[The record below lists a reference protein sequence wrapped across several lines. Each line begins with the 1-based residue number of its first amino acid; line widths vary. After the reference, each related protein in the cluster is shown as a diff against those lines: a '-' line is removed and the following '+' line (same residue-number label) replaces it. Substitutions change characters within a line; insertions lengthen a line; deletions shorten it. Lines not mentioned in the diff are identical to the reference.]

1 MLLKEEREQVVEYCI
16 KMFERGLTIGTS
28 GNISVFNRKEGL
40 YAISPSDSDYFETK
54 PEEVV
59 IMDLEGNVVEAKEGK
74 RPSSEHC
81 LHRIFY
87 NNRQD
92 INAVMHNHA
101 KAATVCS
108 CLYQT
113 IPPIHEM
120 IVVGGADDI
129 IVSPFTKSGGQAL
142 ADVALKYMQGRNAL
156 LIGSH
161 GMVVGGGDVAET
173 LFIAEELEFI
183 CDVYLRA
190 KQYGGAKVL
199 THEDVVYYK

>member
-1 MLLKEEREQVVEYCI
+1 MLLKEEREQVREYCI

-40 YAISPSDSDYFETK
+40 YAISPSSMDYFVTK
-54 PEEVV
+54 TEDIV
-59 IMDLEGNVVEAKEGK
+59 IMDLEGKVVDGIRK
-74 RPSSEHC
+74 PSSEHC
-81 LHRIFY
+81 MHRIFY
-87 NNRQD
+87 KNRDD
-92 INAVMHNHA
+92 INSVMHTHS
-101 KAATVCS
+101 KYAAAVS
-108 CLYQT
+108 CLYKT

-129 IVSPFTKSGGQAL
+129 ICSPFTKSGGPKL
-142 ADVALKYMQGRNAL
+142 AEVAFETMKGRNAI

-161 GMVVGGGDVAET
+161 GMLTGGADIEEA

-183 CDVYLRA
+183 CELYLITE
-190 KQYGGAKVL
+190 QFGGAKVL